1 MNGLHFLRTFVAVA
15 RHGSFSEAA
24 EQVGITQAAVSF
36 QMRSLETELGRKLFD
51 RSGRLAILN
60 AEGRELVPEVERL
73 LNAWERIRKP
83 RGKTGELVG
92 SVTIGALVSCMSTL
106 LHVVSRLKLDH
117 PGLDVRVLHGQTNG
131 LAARVLAGELDA
143 AFVVECSHLSP
154 ALSWQPMYREPLV
167 VLAHRDAAGSD
178 AMALLASNP
187 YLRFDASQRTG
198 ALAERTLREMGLS
211 VEAFM
216 ELNSITE
223 LVALVEQNFGVTL
236 LPHLRHAPWDENPKL
251 RVLPLPAHVRTPH
264 RSIGMI
270 ERSDHARQD
279 ITAYIRDQC
288 ARLWREKDEAAGDDA
303 TSAAPPA

>member
-24 EQVGITQAAVSF
+24 EQVGVTQAAVSF
-36 QMRSLETELGRKLFD
+36 QMRALETELGRKLFD

-60 AEGRELVPEVERL
+60 AEARELVPEVENL

-83 RGKTGELVG
+83 RNRSGGLVG
-92 SVTIGALVSCMSTL
+92 SVTIGSLVSCMSTL

-143 AFVVECSHLSP
+143 AFVVECTHLSP
-154 ALSWQPMYREPLV
+154 AISWLPMYREPLV
-167 VLAHRDAAGSD
+167 ILAHRDAHGED
-178 AMALLASNP
+178 AASLLTQNP

-198 ALAERTLREMGLS
+198 ALAERTLREMGVS
-211 VEAFM
+211 IEAFM

-223 LVALVEQNFGVTL
+223 LVALVEQGFGVTL
-236 LPHLRHAPWDENPKL
+236 LPRLRDAPWADNPKL
-251 RVLPLPAHVRTPH
+251 RVVALPTHVRTPH

-279 ITAYIRDQC
+279 ITSYIRDQC
-288 ARLWREKDEAAGDDA
+288 ARAWSGGETGVVIDDVR
-303 TSAAPPA
+303 

>member
-24 EQVGITQAAVSF
+24 EQVGVTQAAVSF

-60 AEGRELVPEVERL
+60 AEARALVPEVENL

-83 RGKTGELVG
+83 RSKTGELTG
-92 SVTIGALVSCMSTL
+92 SVTVGGLVSCMSTL

-117 PGLDVRVLHGQTNG
+117 PALDVRVLHGQTNG

-154 ALSWQPMYREPLV
+154 ALRWLPMYQEPLV
-167 VLAHRDAAGSD
+167 ILAHRDAPGDD
-178 AMALLASNP
+178 AVSLLTGNP
-187 YLRFDASQRTG
+187 YLRFDAAQRTG
-198 ALAERTLREMGLS
+198 TLAERTLRDMGVS
-211 VEAFM
+211 IEAFM

-223 LVALVEQNFGVTL
+223 LVALVEQGFGVTL
-236 LPHLRHAPWDENPKL
+236 VPRLRDAPWADNSKL
-251 RVLPLPAHVRTPH
+251 RVIPLSASVRTPH

-270 ERSDHARQD
+270 ERNDHARQD
-279 ITAYIRDQC
+279 VTAYIRDQC
-288 ARLWREKDEAAGDDA
+288 ARMWGCTDSTPLSNDVR
-303 TSAAPPA
+303 

>member
-15 RHGSFSEAA
+15 RYGSFSDAA
-24 EQVGITQAAVSF
+24 EQVGVTQAAVSF

-60 AEGRELVPEVERL
+60 AEGRELVPEVENL
-73 LNAWERIRKP
+73 LAAWERIRKP
-83 RGKTGELVG
+83 RGRTGSLVG
-92 SVTIGALVSCMSTL
+92 AVTIGALVSCMSTL

-143 AFVVECSHLSP
+143 AFVVECTHLSP
-154 ALSWQPMYREPLV
+154 ALSWQPMYQEPLV
-167 VLAHRDAAGSD
+167 ILAHRDAAGDD
-178 AMALLASNP
+178 ATGLLGGNP

-211 VEAFM
+211 VEPFM

-223 LVALVEQNFGVTL
+223 LVALVEQGFGVTL
-236 LPHLRHAPWDENPKL
+236 VPRLRDAPWADNPKL
-251 RVLPLPAHVRTPH
+251 RVLPLPDHVRTPY

-279 ITAYIRDQC
+279 VTAYIRDQC
-288 ARLWREKDEAAGDDA
+288 ARRWGCTDAVDGAA
-303 TSAAPPA
+303 AAPAA

>member
-24 EQVGITQAAVSF
+24 DQVGLTQAAVSF
-36 QMRSLETELGRKLFD
+36 QMRALEAELGRKLFD

-60 AEGRELVPEVERL
+60 AEARDLVPEVENL

-83 RGKTGELVG
+83 RSKTGQLVG
-92 SVTIGALVSCMSTL
+92 SVTIGVLVSCMSTL

-143 AFVVECSHLSP
+143 AFVVECSPLSS
-154 ALSWQPMYREPLV
+154 ALSWLPMYREPLV
-167 VLAHRDAAGSD
+167 ILAHRDAQGDD
-178 AMALLASNP
+178 AVGLLTRNP

-198 ALAERTLREMGLS
+198 ALAERTLREMGIS
-211 VEAFM
+211 MEAFM

-223 LVALVEQNFGVTL
+223 LAALVEQGFGVTL
-236 LPHLRHAPWDENPKL
+236 VPRLRDAPWAENPKL
-251 RVLPLPAHVRTPH
+251 RVVALPDNVRTPH

-288 ARLWREKDEAAGDDA
+288 SQMWRCGEDGATDAGPAAGQ
-303 TSAAPPA
+303 